1 MHTDV
6 ISFTAA
12 DIELFETACQIRR
25 KVFVDEQKVSAEEEF
40 DEFEENSRH
49 YLVYS
54 DGQPAGTARWRYTD
68 NGIKLE
74 RFAMLKEY
82 RNKKVGSIILKRILS
97 DVEGLSD
104 YIYLHAQVP
113 AVNFYAR
120 EGFEKTGP
128 MFSECDIDH
137 YKMVLRD

>member
-6 ISFTAA
+6 ISFTSS
-12 DIELFETACQIRR
+12 DIELFETACEIRR
-25 KVFVDEQKVSAEEEF
+25 KVFVEEQQVSREEEF

-49 YLVYS
+49 YLVYY
-54 DGQPAGTARWRYTD
+54 DGQPVGTARWRYTD
-68 NGIKLE
+68 KGLKLE

-97 DVEGLSD
+97 DLEGLSD
-104 YIYLHAQVP
+104 YIYLHAQLP

-120 EGFEKTGP
+120 EGFVKEGP
-128 MFSECDIDH
+128 MFSECNIDH
-137 YKMVLRD
+137 YKMVLKD

>member
-12 DIELFETACQIRR
+12 DIELFETACEIRR
-25 KVFVDEQKVSAEEEF
+25 QVFVEEQKVSREEEF

-54 DGQPAGTARWRYTD
+54 DGQPVGTARWRYTD
-68 NGIKLE
+68 NGLKLE

-104 YIYLHAQVP
+104 YIYLHAQLP

-120 EGFEKTGP
+120 EGFEKDGP
-128 MFSECDIDH
+128 MFSECNIDH

>member
-6 ISFTAA
+6 ISFTSA
-12 DIELFETACQIRR
+12 DIELFETACEIRLQ
-25 KVFVDEQKVSAEEEF
+25 VFVEEQKVSREEEF

-54 DGQPAGTARWRYTD
+54 DGQPVGTARWRYTD
-68 NGIKLE
+68 NGLKLE

-104 YIYLHAQVP
+104 YIYLHAQLP

-120 EGFEKTGP
+120 EGFEKDGP
-128 MFSECDIDH
+128 MFSECNIDH

>member
-6 ISFTAA
+6 ISFTSS
-12 DIELFETACQIRR
+12 DIELFETACEIRR
-25 KVFVDEQKVSAEEEF
+25 KVFVEEQQVSREEEF

-49 YLVYS
+49 YLVYY
-54 DGQPAGTARWRYTD
+54 DGQPVGTARWRYTD
-68 NGIKLE
+68 KGLKLE

-104 YIYLHAQVP
+104 YIYLHAQLP

-120 EGFEKTGP
+120 EGFVKEGP
-128 MFSECDIDH
+128 MFSECNIDH
-137 YKMVLRD
+137 YKMVLKD